1 MFITFYLAAEG
12 RSHSFKNSINVL
24 FFYLFHFFG
33 FLIFKDEKNL
43 SLWNTRANR
52 DATKVNLFYTLQ
64 RHMCIC
70 KVEWISANRI
80 ALGFMNGLVEIWKID
95 EEGETTINRVVKQL
109 KCGNKYVSLGISTRL
124 QLS

>member
-1 MFITFYLAAEG
+1 MYYFSTFFIFW
-12 RSHSFKNSINVL
+12 
-24 FFYLFHFFG
+24 
-33 FLIFKDEKNL
+33 FLNFQDEKNL

>member
-1 MFITFYLAAEG
+1 
-12 RSHSFKNSINVL
+12 
-24 FFYLFHFFG
+24 
-33 FLIFKDEKNL
+33 
-43 SLWNTRANR
+43 
-52 DATKVNLFYTLQ
+52 
-64 RHMCIC
+64 MCIC